1 MSIIFQNLLSLKL
14 YTCDFL
20 APFLTDTFIEACSYW
35 EFDPTVDVKFLSCVC
50 FTAAL
55 CTVTALNRA
64 WVLKLYWNHYIHWSP
79 YLPSS
84 AVSLHSVYVCV
95 WTSRLLSH
103 WLSLWLIQ
111 DVSLSVD
118 WISSSPLFMT
128 RWMKCCCSGFLLLWG
143 GTEWICL
150 CVRRVKGREGGARED
165 KRGRNRYI
173 FTESPCVAGTETGRK
188 EGKGGRKEFR
198 KKRRKKGC
206 NLEELLVCLSNLYWT
221 FNCY

>member
-143 GTEWICL
+143 GTEWIDLFVCAESEG
-150 CVRRVKGREGGARED
+150 KGRGGT
-165 KRGRNRYI
+165 RGQERQKSIYFYWKPLCCRNRDRK
-173 FTESPCVAGTETGRK
+173 ERGEGRK
-188 EGKGGRKEFR
+188 EGVQKE
-198 KKRRKKGC
+198 KK
-206 NLEELLVCLSNLYWT
+206 EERM
-221 FNCY
+221 